1 MIYIIGKFVC
11 AILVF
16 LLHPF
21 NLKGAENIP
30 KYGRAILVSNHQSNW
45 DPIIIALVTY
55 RFVHWL
61 GKIEL
66 FKIGILAWFFKNV
79 CVIPVDRDNVKP
91 RTLIDCMKLLKNDK
105 ILGIFPEGTRVKEQG
120 TDVMDGFVVF
130 AIRTQSPIIPI
141 HIEGNSKPWGKL
153 SLTIGEPIVLEEEYK
168 KSIRNVDTQAIA
180 NNIMNDIYKLN

>member
-11 AILVF
+11 SILVF

-30 KYGRAILVSNHQSNW
+30 RYGRAIIISNHQSNW
-45 DPIIIALVTY
+45 DPIIVAMITY

-66 FKIGILAWFFKNV
+66 FQNKLLAWFFKSVN
-79 CVIPVDRDNVKP
+79 VIPVDRENVKP

-105 ILGIFPEGTRVKEQG
+105 VLGIFPEGTRVKGEG
-120 TDVMDGFVVF
+120 NDIADGFVLF
-130 AIRTQSPIIPI
+130 AIRTKSPIIPV
-141 HIEGNSKPWGKL
+141 HINGNSKPWGKL
-153 SLTIGEPIVLEEEYK
+153 SLTVGEPIVLEEEFK
-168 KSIRNVDTQAIA
+168 KNVRDIDTATIA
-180 NNIMNDIYKLN
+180 NNIMNDLYKL